1 MLNILATGIFDS
13 RERYQDMK
21 ETPLRTTKYYE
32 LEFFLSATG
41 TAVLNDKKIEHKR
54 GLTLFITPET
64 KRYTIGSF
72 SCFYIHFMPDE
83 NIKNLLKDFGTTA
96 TYQEN
101 YLAEQFLKIIEFYN
115 SPDVN
120 SRLELEAEILNLLKT
135 VLFNTKHERVPLIE
149 KAKEFIESNFH
160 KNLDLDLI
168 AKEINLSPTYFHK
181 KFKEFYNLTPREF
194 LLKIRLKN
202 AKRLL
207 LTSDLTFFEISEN
220 CGFSSQAY
228 FNFQF
233 KKETGLTPGEYRSKR
248 YQLPE

>member
-1 MLNILATGIFDS
+1 MLDILATGIFDS

-41 TAVLNDKKIEHKR
+41 TAVLNDKKVEHKK
-54 GLTLFITPET
+54 GLTLFITPQT
-64 KRYTIGSF
+64 NRYTIGSF

-83 NIKNLLKDFGTTA
+83 NIKNLLKDFDTTA
-96 TYQEN
+96 SYQES
-101 YLAEQFLKIIEFYN
+101 YLAEQFLKIIELYN

-120 SRLELEAEILNLLKT
+120 CRLELEAEILNLLKT
-135 VLFNTKHERVPLIE
+135 VLFNTREERAPLIE
-149 KAKEFIESNFH
+149 KSKEFIENNFH
-160 KNLDLDLI
+160 KNLDLDQI

-181 KFKEFYNLTPREF
+181 KFKECYCITPREF
-194 LLKIRLKN
+194 LLKVRLKN
-202 AKRLL
+202 AKRML
-207 LTSDLTFFEISEN
+207 LTSDLNFFEISEN

-233 KKETGLTPGEYRSKR
+233 KKETGMTPGEYRSKR

>member
-1 MLNILATGIFDS
+1 MLDILATGIFDS
-13 RERYQDMK
+13 RERYHDMK
-21 ETPLRTTKYYE
+21 ETPLRITKYYE
-32 LEFFLSATG
+32 LEFYLSSTG
-41 TAVLNDKKIEHKR
+41 TAVLNDKKIEHKK

-83 NIKNLLKDFGTTA
+83 NIKNLLKDFSTTA
-96 TYQEN
+96 TLQEN
-101 YLAEQFLKIIEFYN
+101 YLSDRFLRIIELYN
-115 SPDVN
+115 SSDIN

-135 VLFNTKHERVPLIE
+135 VLFNRRQEKTPLIE
-149 KAKEFIESNFH
+149 KAKDFIESNFH
-160 KNLDLDLI
+160 KSLDLDQI

-181 KFKEFYNLTPREF
+181 KFKESYGVTPREF
-194 LLKIRLKN
+194 LLKVRLKN
-202 AKRLL
+202 ARRLL
-207 LTSDLTFFEISEN
+207 LTSDLNFFEISEN

-233 KKETGLTPGEYRSKR
+233 KKETGLTPSEYRNKR

>member
-1 MLNILATGIFDS
+1 MLDILATGIFDS

-41 TAVLNDKKIEHKR
+41 TAVLDNKKIEHKR

-83 NIKNLLKDFGTTA
+83 NIKNLLKDFDTTA

-101 YLAEQFLKIIEFYN
+101 YLSERFLKIIDLYN

-135 VLFNTKHERVPLIE
+135 VLFNNKRERVPLIE
-149 KAKEFIESNFH
+149 KAKEFIENNFH
-160 KNLDLDLI
+160 RNIDLDLI
-168 AKEINLSPTYFHK
+168 AKEISLSPTYFHK
-181 KFKEFYNLTPREF
+181 KFKECYNLTPREF

-207 LTSDLTFFEISEN
+207 LTSDLSFFEISEN

-233 KKETGLTPGEYRSKR
+233 KKETGLTPSEYRGKR